1 MLKDGQNAPEQDQP
15 ADLGT
20 ARPVPTYAMRGPI
33 PSQMIRPLM
42 VRAFEMP
49 AGGEFTPHSHAWG
62 QLAYA
67 SEGILVVRTDFGAWT
82 VPPARAV
89 WLPPDIEHAITS
101 PTTGAAFRSVYV
113 AKDWAGPLGAR
124 CRVLHVTPLL
134 REIIRRTARL
144 PTDYN
149 QDGPDGRLMQVL
161 LDQILA
167 MEEEAPLHLPMPRD
181 PRLKRLADLLLND
194 LGNAEPAAALASRV
208 GASPRT
214 LARRFVE
221 ETGLSLGEWRR
232 RLKIV
237 TAVERLSA
245 GAPVTTVAFDLG
257 YESPSA
263 FIAMFRKAVGRT
275 PTAFMTKD
283 AA

>member
-1 MLKDGQNAPEQDQP
+1 MLRDGQYTRPHDPPPESDS
-15 ADLGT
+15 
-20 ARPVPTYAMRGPI
+20 ARPIPTYSARGPI
-33 PSQMIRPLM
+33 PTRMTRPLM

-49 AGGEFTPHSHAWG
+49 AGAEFTPHSHAWG

-67 SEGILVVRTDFGAWT
+67 SEGILVVRTAHGAWT

-101 PTTGAAFRSVYV
+101 PTTMAAFRSVYV
-113 AKDWAGPLGAR
+113 AKDQAQPLGGR
-124 CRVLHVTPLL
+124 CRVLHVSALL
-134 REIIRRTARL
+134 REIILRAARL
-144 PTDYN
+144 PTDYD
-149 QDGPDGRLMQVL
+149 QDGADGRLMRVM

-181 PRLKRLADLLLND
+181 VRLMRMADLLFD
-194 LGNAEPAAALASRV
+194 DPGNSEPAARLAARV

-263 FIAMFRKAVGRT
+263 FIAMFRKSVGRT
-275 PTAFMTKD
+275 PTAFLTRD